1 MAKVLDTRA
10 YLDEVCRLL
19 DQGQQHVAVPVT
31 GGSMIPFLHNGDTV
45 YLDLPDTPLRKG
57 DVVLYTRENGQ
68 YILHRIKKINKDGSF
83 IMVGDAQQAL
93 ERLPRRDMIHA
104 RVTSARHRGALIMP
118 GQPRWWFYSHVWLAV
133 VPVRHRLMSLSG
145 IFRGK
150 KQKEKATREQ

>member
-57 DVVLYTRENGQ
+57 DVVLT
-68 YILHRIKKINKDGSF
+68 
-83 IMVGDAQQAL
+83 VGAGD
-93 ERLPRRDMIHA
+93 
-104 RVTSARHRGALIMP
+104 
-118 GQPRWWFYSHVWLAV
+118 
-133 VPVRHRLMSLSG
+133 
-145 IFRGK
+145 IFRAGEALLK
-150 KQKEKATREQ
+150 